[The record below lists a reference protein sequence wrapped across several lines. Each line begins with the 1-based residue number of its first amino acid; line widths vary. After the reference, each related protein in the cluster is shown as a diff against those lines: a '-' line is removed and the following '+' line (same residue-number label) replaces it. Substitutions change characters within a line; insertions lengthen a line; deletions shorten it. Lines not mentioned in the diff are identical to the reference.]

1 MLKMCRRYLSSGCAS
16 VSAGQGE
23 GGKCIKRRSIR
34 HAAHAT
40 VPLASSLAR
49 FVLSDSDDPSPDVSC
64 LIFFSFRVH
73 ETRYSPPP
81 HINGGLAHS

>member
-49 FVLSDSDDPSPDVSC
+49 FVLSDSDDPSPGVSC
-64 LIFFSFRVH
+64 LIFCFFQS
-73 ETRYSPPP
+73 S
-81 HINGGLAHS
+81 